1 MCGRG
6 VRRLTSAPYAVLMGA
21 TASGLLE
28 TRSLAD
34 RRVLIVEDDVTVAE
48 VAASYLRAAGLLV
61 SHVEDGFAALAS
73 IEKSSPD
80 LVILDRM
87 LPGIDGVEVCRRIRA
102 LSPTPII
109 MLTALGSEEDRI
121 DGLTA
126 GADDYLTKPFSPR
139 ELVLR
144 AHSILR
150 RSITEFSPESR
161 VEFGS
166 FSLDP
171 TARRASQ
178 NGVELALTG
187 REFDLLEF
195 FVKRP
200 NQAFSRSE
208 LLSAVWGWT
217 VGDLSTVTV
226 HVRRLREK
234 IEPRLSTPE
243 HVVTVWGVGYRFED
257 GVSDAHH

>member
-1 MCGRG
+1 MER
-6 VRRLTSAPYAVLMGA
+6 
-21 TASGLLE
+21 TAS
-28 TRSLAD
+28 RSLHADTLAD
-34 RRVLIVEDDVTVAE
+34 RRVLIVEDDATVAE
-48 VAASYLRAAGLLV
+48 VAASYLRSAGLLV
-61 SHVEDGFAALAS
+61 SHVDDGFAALAE

-87 LPGIDGVEVCRRIRA
+87 LPGIDGAEVCRRIRQ
-102 LSPTPII
+102 LSTVPVI
-109 MLTALGSEEDRI
+109 MLTALGSEDDRI
-121 DGLTA
+121 DGLMA

-144 AHSILR
+144 AQSILR
-150 RSITEFSPESR
+150 RSLDAFAPESAI
-161 VEFGS
+161 EFGS
-166 FSLDP
+166 FWLDP
-171 TARRASQ
+171 TARVAIQ
-178 NGVELALTG
+178 NGTTLALTG

-200 NQAFSRSE
+200 NQAFSRGE

-234 IEPRLSTPE
+234 IERQLSAPE

-257 GVSDAHH
+257 RTVDANR

>member
-1 MCGRG
+1 
-6 VRRLTSAPYAVLMGA
+6 
-21 TASGLLE
+21 LE
-28 TRSLAD
+28 ITNIAD
-34 RRVLIVEDDVTVAE
+34 RRVLIVEDDSTVAE
-48 VAASYLRAAGLLV
+48 VATSYLRAAGLLV
-61 SHVEDGFAALAS
+61 SHVEDGFAALAA
-73 IEKSSPD
+73 IERSSPD

-87 LPGIDGVEVCRRIRA
+87 LPGIDGVEVCRRIRQ

-109 MLTALGSEEDRI
+109 MLTALGSEDDRI

-144 AHSILR
+144 VQSILR
-150 RSITEFSPESR
+150 RSITEFTPES
-161 VEFGS
+161 VIEFGS
-166 FSLDP
+166 FRLDP
-171 TARRASQ
+171 AARLASQ

-187 REFDLLEF
+187 REFDLLAF

-234 IEPRLSTPE
+234 IERQLSAPE

-257 GVSDAHH
+257 RVANANR

>member
-1 MCGRG
+1 MNRAAIAGQG
-6 VRRLTSAPYAVLMGA
+6 AV
-21 TASGLLE
+21 SIV
-28 TRSLAD
+28 D
-34 RRVLIVEDDVTVAE
+34 RRVLLVEDDDTVAE
-48 VAASYLRAAGLLV
+48 VATSYLRGVGLLV
-61 SHVEDGFAALAS
+61 THVVDGFSALAS
-73 IEKSSPD
+73 IEKSAPD

-87 LPGIDGVEVCRRIRA
+87 LPGIDGVEICRRIRRRGA
-102 LSPTPII
+102 TPII
-109 MLTALGSEEDRI
+109 MLTALGSETDRI

-144 AHSILR
+144 TQSLLR
-150 RSITEFSPESR
+150 RSVTAFTPEAI

-166 FSLDP
+166 FRIDP
-171 TARRASQ
+171 TARLATQ
-178 NGVELALTG
+178 NGIELALTG

-200 NQAFSRSE
+200 NQAFSRAE
-208 LLSAVWGWT
+208 LLAAVWGWT

-234 IEPRLSTPE
+234 IERQLAAPE
-243 HVVTVWGVGYRFED
+243 HVVTVWGIGYRFED
-257 GVSDAHH
+257 GGGNAAG

>member
-1 MCGRG
+1 
-6 VRRLTSAPYAVLMGA
+6 VSGA
-21 TASGLLE
+21 LE
-28 TRSLAD
+28 ITNIAD
-34 RRVLIVEDDVTVAE
+34 RRVLIVEDDSTVAE
-48 VAASYLRAAGLLV
+48 VATSYLRAAGLLV
-61 SHVEDGFAALAS
+61 SHVEDGFAALAA
-73 IEKSSPD
+73 IERSSPD

-87 LPGIDGVEVCRRIRA
+87 LPGIDGVEVCRRIRQ

-109 MLTALGSEEDRI
+109 MLTALGSEDDRI

-144 AHSILR
+144 VQSILR
-150 RSITEFSPESR
+150 RSITEFTPES
-161 VEFGS
+161 VIEFGS
-166 FSLDP
+166 FRLDP
-171 TARRASQ
+171 AARLASQ

-187 REFDLLEF
+187 REFDLLAF

-234 IEPRLSTPE
+234 IERQLSAPE

-257 GVSDAHH
+257 RVANANR

>member
-1 MCGRG
+1 VLVGTG
-6 VRRLTSAPYAVLMGA
+6 VSGA
-21 TASGLLE
+21 LE
-28 TRSLAD
+28 ITNIAD
-34 RRVLIVEDDVTVAE
+34 RRVLIVEDDSTVAE
-48 VAASYLRAAGLLV
+48 VATSYLRAAGLLV
-61 SHVEDGFAALAS
+61 SHVEDGFAALAA
-73 IEKSSPD
+73 IERSSPD

-87 LPGIDGVEVCRRIRA
+87 LPGIDGVEVCRRIRQ

-109 MLTALGSEEDRI
+109 MLTALGSEDDRI

-144 AHSILR
+144 VQSILR
-150 RSITEFSPESR
+150 RSITEFTPES
-161 VEFGS
+161 VIEFGS
-166 FSLDP
+166 FRLDP
-171 TARRASQ
+171 AARLASQ

-187 REFDLLEF
+187 REFDLLAF

-234 IEPRLSTPE
+234 IERQLSAPE

-257 GVSDAHH
+257 RVVNANR

>member
-1 MCGRG
+1 MSRAAIGG
-6 VRRLTSAPYAVLMGA
+6 SGA
-21 TASGLLE
+21 ITI
-28 TRSLAD
+28 AD

-48 VAASYLRAAGLLV
+48 VAMSYLRAAGLLV
-61 SHVEDGFAALAS
+61 SHVEDGFAALAE
-73 IEKSSPD
+73 IERSVPD

-87 LPGIDGVEVCRRIRA
+87 LPGIDGAEVCRRIRQR
-102 LSPTPII
+102 SSTPVI
-109 MLTALGSEEDRI
+109 MLTALGSEDDRI

-144 AHSILR
+144 AQSILR
-150 RSITEFSPESR
+150 RSVSVFTPETPI
-161 VEFGS
+161 EFGT
-166 FSLDP
+166 FWLDP
-171 TARRASQ
+171 TARLASQ
-178 NGVELALTG
+178 NGTALALTG

-200 NQAFSRSE
+200 NQAFSRAE

-234 IEPRLSTPE
+234 IERQLSAPE

-257 GVSDAHH
+257 RAAHAHR

>member
-1 MCGRG
+1 MSTG
-6 VRRLTSAPYAVLMGA
+6 VSTAVDA
-21 TASGLLE
+21 TAI
-28 TRSLAD
+28 AD
-34 RRVLIVEDDVTVAE
+34 RRVLIVEDDSTVAE
-48 VAASYLRAAGLLV
+48 VATSYLRAAGLLV
-61 SHVEDGFAALAS
+61 SHVEDGFAALAA
-73 IEKSSPD
+73 IERAAPD
-80 LVILDRM
+80 VVVLDRM
-87 LPGIDGVEVCRRIRA
+87 LPGIDGVEVCRRIRL
-102 LSPTPII
+102 LSSTPII
-109 MLTALGSEEDRI
+109 MLTALGSEDDRI

-144 AHSILR
+144 VQSILR
-150 RSITEFSPESR
+150 RSITPFTPES
-161 VEFGS
+161 VIEFGS
-166 FSLDP
+166 FRLDP
-171 TARRASQ
+171 TARAASQ
-178 NGVELALTG
+178 NGVQLALTG

-234 IEPRLSTPE
+234 IESQLSAPE

-257 GVSDAHH
+257 RAVNADR